1 MNQENKNYFSN
12 QNWLRLVACLLV
24 FVFVLNAGGGCTAE
38 TRYKIKT
45 VVFTG
50 VPPLEGET
58 ADEQEAVSE
67 DERRA
72 AAQATRQ
79 KQHRQALRTTFW
91 VHGPYGAGE
100 CDRCHN
106 LTQSTTF
113 QGDAV
118 AIGGDP
124 LTGGSAVFASRL
136 AIPKEQLCVGC
147 HSSHSATFASEHS
160 LFIHEPSG
168 TGACT
173 TCHHPH
179 QARRRFMLLQSDNRE
194 LCTGCHE
201 PDGIHAAN
209 PQEDCLECHNAHMG
223 TTASLLK
230 DEDDELALLYH
241 SDE

>member
-1 MNQENKNYFSN
+1 MNKEHKNFRSK
-12 QNWLRLVACLLV
+12 QRWLRLLAFLLV
-24 FVFVLNAGGGCTAE
+24 FVAVLNAGGGCSAE

-50 VPPLEGET
+50 VPPLDGESEDGQP
-58 ADEQEAVSE
+58 ALSE
-67 DERRA
+67 DEQRA
-72 AAQATRQ
+72 AEQATRQ
-79 KQHRQALRTTFW
+79 AQHRQALRTTFW

-113 QGDAV
+113 QGDAA

-124 LTGGSAVFASRL
+124 ITSGSAVFASRL
-136 AIPKEQLCVGC
+136 AIPKEQLCIGC
-147 HSSHSATFASEHS
+147 HSSHSAAFASEHS

-168 TGACT
+168 NGACT

-179 QARRRFMLLQSDNRE
+179 QARRRFMLLNSDNRE
-194 LCTGCHE
+194 LCAGCHE
-201 PDGIHAAN
+201 PAGMHATD
-209 PQEDCLECHNAHMG
+209 PQADCLDCHNAHMG
-223 TTASLLK
+223 TTTSLLR